1 MKINNRRYLGN
12 KYKLLPFI
20 RETVQRVCGEIGT
33 FFDVFA
39 GTGAVSSAFLEST
52 LFVNDL
58 LYSNHLA
65 HETWFSPQPFRQA
78 VVRERVAAYNALKEV
93 SEANYMSETFGD
105 TYFSVEV
112 CRKIG
117 AIREDIEARSR
128 AGELWERERAMLVTS
143 LLYAIDKVA
152 STCGHYDAYRKG
164 AAHAEDFVMG
174 VPEIDYAVRPG
185 NRCFNR
191 DANALVQEVRCDLA
205 YLDPPYNSQQY
216 CDAYH
221 LLENVAR
228 WEKPAVR
235 GVARKMERRGLKSEY
250 CTSHAE
256 AAFADL
262 VAHLDCRFIVLSYN
276 NTGLRANDRSNAKL
290 SDDAIWEILGR
301 RGKVRVFTTDY
312 RAFSAGKSENHGN
325 AERLFL
331 CSVEEGPCR

>member
-20 RETVQRVCGEIGT
+20 RETVRRECGEIGT
-33 FFDVFA
+33 FLDVFA

-52 LFVNDL
+52 LLVNDL

-78 VVRERVAAYNALKEV
+78 VVQERVEAYNALKGVAKE
-93 SEANYMSETFGD
+93 NYMSETFGN
-105 TYFSVEV
+105 TYFSVAV

-117 AIREDIEARSR
+117 AIREDIETRFQS
-128 AGELWERERAMLVTS
+128 GELWWRERAMLVTS
-143 LLYAIDKVA
+143 LLYAIDKIA
-152 STCGHYDAYRKG
+152 NTCGHYDAYRKG
-164 AAHAEDFVMG
+164 ATYAEDFVMG
-174 VPEIDYAVRPG
+174 VPEIDYEVRPG

-191 DANALVQEVRCDLA
+191 DANALVQEVSCDLA
-205 YLDPPYNSQQY
+205 YLDPPYNSRQY

-250 CTSHAE
+250 CTSQAE
-256 AAFADL
+256 MAFADL
-262 VAHLDCRFIVLSYN
+262 VEHLDCKFIVLSYN
-276 NTGLRANDRSNAKL
+276 NTGSRANDRSNAKL
-290 SDDAIWEILGR
+290 SDKAIWEILER

-312 RAFSAGKSENHGN
+312 RAFSAGKSENRGN

-331 CSVEEGPCR
+331 CVVGEKACR